1 MTNGCFDIIHT
12 GHVRYLN
19 KARSIGDF
27 LLVAIND
34 DDSVK
39 RLKGNSRP
47 INNLENRAV
56 VLNGLSSVDLVV
68 TFNEDTPEKL
78 IEFLKP
84 DTLVKGGDYKEEE
97 IIGADFVKRSG
108 GNVVVLPFEKGNS
121 TTNILK
127 KINNKE

>member
-1 MTNGCFDIIHT
+1 MEKTIDIKK
-12 GHVRYLN
+12 L
-19 KARSIGDF
+19 
-27 LLVAIND
+27 
-34 DDSVK
+34 
-39 RLKGNSRP
+39 
-47 INNLENRAV
+47 
-56 VLNGLSSVDLVV
+56 
-68 TFNEDTPEKL
+68 FNEKRYSEIILIVDHKIPEKL